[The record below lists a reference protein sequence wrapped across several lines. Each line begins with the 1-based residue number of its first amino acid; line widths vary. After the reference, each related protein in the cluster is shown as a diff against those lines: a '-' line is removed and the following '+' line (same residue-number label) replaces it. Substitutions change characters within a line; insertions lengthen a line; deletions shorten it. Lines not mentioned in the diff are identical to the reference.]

1 MKVKAIAK
9 FQDMKEGMLREVGDV
24 FEVSEERY
32 DEITKAGE
40 FVEEVEDD
48 EEGLE
53 SMTKA
58 ELIEKA
64 KALGVSEEDIKAAKK
79 KEDLITLIQ
88 MKEDGE

>member
-9 FQDMKEGMLREVGDV
+9 FQDLKEGMLREIGDV

-32 DEITKAGE
+32 EEIKNAGE

-64 KALGVSEEDIKAAKK
+64 KELGVSEEEIKAAKK
-79 KEDLITLIQ
+79 KEDLIALIQ
-88 MKEDGE
+88 AKEDGE

>member
-64 KALGVSEEDIKAAKK
+64 KALGVSEEEIKAAKK

-88 MKEDGE
+88 IKEDGE